1 MDGGHDMNVPL
12 HQRALI
18 WLIYA
23 SAGFIAFGTL
33 LDAVSNAI
41 TLITPLITYVA
52 SSVLVSL
59 WLFLEI
65 RLNKRGLKWIVQG
78 GEEIRIRKLG
88 LRPRLAF
95 LGIVMLLWT
104 PWLVYVGGK
113 ANQSALGL
121 HFNDKALWTSKLQK
135 DRTVLADVYTIHIY
149 NVDDIAD
156 LYINEKVHYKVQ
168 WGYQGYDPNWFPFV
182 EYGPALVN
190 SKPGDS
196 QVIDITSDLQ
206 PGDNTLRLTL
216 RDSGIAPG
224 AASLSMSG
232 KKNGQELIRE
242 IFSIPHY
249 TIPRKTDGVYE
260 RVFHI
265 QYDVSR

>member
-1 MDGGHDMNVPL
+1 MNAPF

-23 SAGFIAFGTL
+23 FAGFVAFGTL

-41 TLITPLITYVA
+41 TLITPLITYA
-52 SSVLVSL
+52 GSLALVSL

-65 RLNKRGLKWIVQG
+65 RLNKRGLKWVVKG
-78 GEEIRIRKLG
+78 GQEIRIQKLG

-104 PWLVYVGGK
+104 PWIVHGVTGEAG
-113 ANQSALGL
+113 QRALGL
-121 HFNDKALWTSKLQK
+121 HFNDKTLWTSELQR
-135 DRTVLADVYTIHIY
+135 DRTIVGDVYTIHIY

-168 WGYQGYDPNWFPFV
+168 WGYQGYEPSWFPFV

-232 KKNGQELIRE
+232 KKNGQALIGE
-242 IFSIPHY
+242 IISIPHY
-249 TIPRKTDGVYE
+249 TTPRKPDQVYE
-260 RVFHI
+260 RIFHI
-265 QYDVSR
+265 QY